1 MAKCIV
7 CNVIAVLFVAL
18 LLDSTPLARAQVQ
31 PPATQYVDLEL
42 VLAVDVSL
50 SMDLEEQRLQ
60 RDGYVQA
67 FRDPQ
72 IHKAI
77 QSGPNGRIA
86 VTYLEWAGAGIQA
99 IVLPWRILASPA
111 DAKTFAN
118 ELGTKPIARNLM
130 TSISAAVEVSSSL
143 FDRNDVQGLRRV
155 IDVSGDG
162 PNNSGGPVE
171 QERDAA
177 GRAGITIN
185 GLAIELA
192 PGRGRYSYFDLPDLS
207 RYYKDCVITGPGS
220 FVLAIKTKDE
230 FATAIRQ
237 KLLLEIARRDD
248 DQALPMRHIQ
258 FKPREAHKYDC
269 LIGEKMWQQYRNDDW

>member
-1 MAKCIV
+1 MNRRIV
-7 CNVIAVLFVAL
+7 EGLLIVAL
-18 LLDSTPLARAQVQ
+18 VLAGTAVALAQ
-31 PPATQYVDLEL
+31 AGRGAANRYVDLEL

-50 SMDLEEQRLQ
+50 SMDSEEQRLQ
-60 RDGYVQA
+60 RDGYVAA

-99 IVLPWRILASPA
+99 VVLPWRVIATPA
-111 DAKTFAN
+111 DANSFAD
-118 ELGTKPIARNLM
+118 ELATKPISRNLM
-130 TSISAAVEVSSSL
+130 TSVSAAIEVSAEL
-143 FDRNDVQGLRRV
+143 FEQNDVEGLRRV

-162 PNNSGGPVE
+162 PNNSGRPVE
-171 QERDAA
+171 VSRDEA

-185 GLAIELA
+185 GLAIVLA
-192 PGRGRYSYFDLPDLS
+192 PGRGQYSYFDLPDLD

-220 FVLAIKTKDE
+220 FVLSIKKREE

-237 KLLLEIARRDD
+237 KMLLEIAGRQPDVGGRITRV
-248 DQALPMRHIQ
+248 QLTVPA
-258 FKPREAHKYDC
+258 AKYDC
-269 LIGEKMWQQYRNDDW
+269 LIGEKMWQQYRNEDW